1 MRKAPC
7 VNIQNHHS
15 AVPEKPIQD
24 LHCREEQN
32 FRGLLVAHQWSIH
45 EAIFELLQDEAENIE
60 VRLSVSNELSR
71 LLQFTALCFYAQSI
85 LIFPGPFPVHFRRP
99 PVTCVSHIARQNSAQ
114 SPPNFKHHVTEQSRL
129 SDRTSRRLTRTYQL
143 YSRTSGKHVQ
153 VLANKR
159 VNANGDDGA
168 VHAKLE
174 VETDSFGSR
183 VRIKGVKTG
192 YYICMNK
199 RGKLIG
205 KRKGR
210 GKDCIFTEIVL
221 ENNYTALQ
229 NAKYEG
235 WYMAFTRKGR
245 PRKAS
250 KTKQH
255 QREAHFMKRLPRGHL
270 LSERRPFDVL
280 PLPVP
285 VHPFSKRTKHS
296 HHQRSGGR

>member
-1 MRKAPC
+1 VTVQRSHIECAELLLQTREARDGGAAQAQKSLPRLRKRASRSC
-7 VNIQNHHS
+7 VSS
-15 AVPEKPIQD
+15 AVP
-24 LHCREEQN
+24 
-32 FRGLLVAHQWSIH
+32 
-45 EAIFELLQDEAENIE
+45 
-60 VRLSVSNELSR
+60 
-71 LLQFTALCFYAQSI
+71 
-85 LIFPGPFPVHFRRP
+85 
-99 PVTCVSHIARQNSAQ
+99 QNSVQ
-114 SPPNFKHHVTEQSRL
+114 SPPNFKQHVTEQSRL
-129 SDRTSRRLTRTYQL
+129 SDRMSRRLTRTYQL

-153 VLANKR
+153 VLASRR

-168 VHAKLE
+168 AHAKLE

-183 VRIKGVKTG
+183 VRIKGMKTG
-192 YYICMNK
+192 YYICMNRK
-199 RGKLIG
+199 GKLIG

-270 LSERRPFDVL
+270 LSERRPFDTL

-285 VHPFSKRTKHS
+285 VQPFSKRTKHS
-296 HHQRSGGR
+296 HQLRSEGR

>member
-1 MRKAPC
+1 MKQYLNYYKMR
-7 VNIQNHHS
+7 
-15 AVPEKPIQD
+15 
-24 LHCREEQN
+24 LRT
-32 FRGLLVAHQWSIH
+32 
-45 EAIFELLQDEAENIE
+45 
-60 VRLSVSNELSR
+60 SR
-71 LLQFTALCFYAQSI
+71 LGYLLIQFTALCFYAQS
-85 LIFPGPFPVHFRRP
+85 
-99 PVTCVSHIARQNSAQ
+99 
-114 SPPNFKHHVTEQSRL
+114 RL
-129 SDRTSRRLTRTYQL
+129 SDRMSRRLTRTYQL

-183 VRIKGVKTG
+183 IRIKGVKTG

-235 WYMAFTRKGR
+235 WYMAFTRRGH

-255 QREAHFMKRLPRGHL
+255 QREAHFMKRLPKGHL
-270 LSERRPFDVL
+270 LSERRPFDAL
-280 PLPVP
+280 PLAVP
-285 VHPFSKRTKHS
+285 AHSSKRTKFS
-296 HHQRSGGR
+296 RHQRSGGR

>member
-1 MRKAPC
+1 MRAK
-7 VNIQNHHS
+7 VSH
-15 AVPEKPIQD
+15 AVHTED
-24 LHCREEQN
+24 TGLHLETLQSRRPRMG
-32 FRGLLVAHQWSIH
+32 FGLL
-45 EAIFELLQDEAENIE
+45 D
-60 VRLSVSNELSR
+60 
-71 LLQFTALCFYAQSI
+71 
-85 LIFPGPFPVHFRRP
+85 
-99 PVTCVSHIARQNSAQ
+99 
-114 SPPNFKHHVTEQSRL
+114 RL
-129 SDRTSRRLTRTYQL
+129 SDRMSRRLTRTYQL

-168 VHAKLE
+168 VHGKYSTPV

-183 VRIKGVKTG
+183 IRIKGVKTG

-235 WYMAFTRKGR
+235 WFMAFTRKGR

-270 LSERRPFDVL
+270 LSERRPFEVL
-280 PLPVP
+280 PLAVP
-285 VHPFSKRTKHS
+285 VQPLSKRTRLS
-296 HHQRSGGR
+296 HQQRSGGR

>member
-1 MRKAPC
+1 MRLRT
-7 VNIQNHHS
+7 S
-15 AVPEKPIQD
+15 
-24 LHCREEQN
+24 
-32 FRGLLVAHQWSIH
+32 
-45 EAIFELLQDEAENIE
+45 
-60 VRLSVSNELSR
+60 RLGYL
-71 LLQFTALCFYAQSI
+71 LLQFTALCFYAQSS
-85 LIFPGPFPVHFRRP
+85 V
-99 PVTCVSHIARQNSAQ
+99 Q
-114 SPPNFKHHVTEQSRL
+114 SPPNFKHHVTEQSRV
-129 SDRTSRRLTRTYQL
+129 SDRMSRRLTRTYQL
-143 YSRTSGKHVQ
+143 YSRTS
-153 VLANKR
+153 
-159 VNANGDDGA
+159 
-168 VHAKLE
+168 AKLE

-285 VHPFSKRTKHS
+285 VQPFSKRTKHS

>member
-1 MRKAPC
+1 MNQYLNYYKMRLRA
-7 VNIQNHHS
+7 
-15 AVPEKPIQD
+15 
-24 LHCREEQN
+24 
-32 FRGLLVAHQWSIH
+32 
-45 EAIFELLQDEAENIE
+45 
-60 VRLSVSNELSR
+60 SR
-71 LLQFTALCFYAQSI
+71 FGYLLLQFTALCFYAQS
-85 LIFPGPFPVHFRRP
+85 
-99 PVTCVSHIARQNSAQ
+99 
-114 SPPNFKHHVTEQSRL
+114 RL
-129 SDRTSRRLTRTYQL
+129 SDRMSRRLTRTYQL

-153 VLANKR
+153 VLSNKR
-159 VNANGDDGA
+159 INANGDDGA
-168 VHAKLE
+168 AHAKLE

-183 VRIKGVKTG
+183 VRIRGVKSG

-205 KRKGR
+205 KKKGR

-270 LSERRPFDVL
+270 LSEKRPFDVL
-280 PLPVP
+280 PLSVLPL
-285 VHPFSKRTKHS
+285 SKRTKNS
-296 HHQRSGGR
+296 HQQRSVGR

>member
-1 MRKAPC
+1 MKEYLTYFKMR
-7 VNIQNHHS
+7 
-15 AVPEKPIQD
+15 
-24 LHCREEQN
+24 
-32 FRGLLVAHQWSIH
+32 
-45 EAIFELLQDEAENIE
+45 
-60 VRLSVSNELSR
+60 VRASR
-71 LLQFTALCFYAQSI
+71 LGYLLLQFTALCLYAQNT
-85 LIFPGPFPVHFRRP
+85 V
-99 PVTCVSHIARQNSAQ
+99 QQ
-114 SPPNFKHHVTEQSRL
+114 SPPNFKHHVNEQSRL
-129 SDRTSRRLTRTYQL
+129 SDRMSRRLTRTYQL

-153 VLANKR
+153 VLGNKR

-174 VETDSFGSR
+174 VETDTFGSR
-183 VRIKGVKTG
+183 VRIRGSKTG

-250 KTKQH
+250 RTKQH

-270 LSERRPFDVL
+270 LGDRRPFGVL
-280 PLPVP
+280 PVAIP
-285 VHPFSKRTKHS
+285 VHPLNRRTKHS
-296 HHQRSGGR
+296 HHQRTGGR

>member
-1 MRKAPC
+1 MPYH
-7 VNIQNHHS
+7 VSI
-15 AVPEKPIQD
+15 VP
-24 LHCREEQN
+24 
-32 FRGLLVAHQWSIH
+32 
-45 EAIFELLQDEAENIE
+45 
-60 VRLSVSNELSR
+60 
-71 LLQFTALCFYAQSI
+71 
-85 LIFPGPFPVHFRRP
+85 
-99 PVTCVSHIARQNSAQ
+99 QNSVQ
-114 SPPNFKHHVTEQSRL
+114 SPPNFKQHVTEQSRL
-129 SDRTSRRLTRTYQL
+129 SDRMSRRLTRTYQL

-205 KRKGR
+205 KPSKDVQKGY
-210 GKDCIFTEIVL
+210 CIFTEIVL

-235 WYMAFTRKGR
+235 WFMAFTRKGR

-270 LSERRPFDVL
+270 LSERRPFDAL

-285 VHPFSKRTKHS
+285 VQPFKPLQDVLGETWPCTFPHLWIYSVTFVFGAGLHVSNPLVITDRRK
-296 HHQRSGGR
+296 GFCY

>member
-1 MRKAPC
+1 MKEYLTYFKMR
-7 VNIQNHHS
+7 
-15 AVPEKPIQD
+15 
-24 LHCREEQN
+24 
-32 FRGLLVAHQWSIH
+32 
-45 EAIFELLQDEAENIE
+45 
-60 VRLSVSNELSR
+60 VRASR
-71 LLQFTALCFYAQSI
+71 LGYLLLQFTALCLYAQNT
-85 LIFPGPFPVHFRRP
+85 V
-99 PVTCVSHIARQNSAQ
+99 QQ
-114 SPPNFKHHVTEQSRL
+114 SPPNFKHHVNEQSRL
-129 SDRTSRRLTRTYQL
+129 SDRMSRRLTRTYQL

-153 VLANKR
+153 VLGNKR

-174 VETDSFGSR
+174 VETDTFGSR
-183 VRIKGVKTG
+183 VRIRGSKTG

-250 KTKQH
+250 RTKQH

-270 LSERRPFDVL
+270 LGDRRPFDVL
-280 PLPVP
+280 PLPVAIP
-285 VHPFSKRTKHS
+285 VHPLNRRTKHS
-296 HHQRSGGR
+296 HHQRTGGR

>member
-1 MRKAPC
+1 MTFCAKKIIITLFIYLFFCCLRC
-7 VNIQNHHS
+7 
-15 AVPEKPIQD
+15 
-24 LHCREEQN
+24 
-32 FRGLLVAHQWSIH
+32 
-45 EAIFELLQDEAENIE
+45 
-60 VRLSVSNELSR
+60 R
-71 LLQFTALCFYAQSI
+71 LLQFAALCFYAQ
-85 LIFPGPFPVHFRRP
+85 
-99 PVTCVSHIARQNSAQ
+99 VTPISSPIKNRIMPHKVNTVQ
-114 SPPNFKHHVTEQSRL
+114 SPPNFKQHVTEQSRL
-129 SDRTSRRLTRTYQL
+129 SDRMSRRLTRTYQL

-183 VRIKGVKTG
+183 IRIKGVKTG

-229 NAKYEG
+229 NAKFEG

-285 VHPFSKRTKHS
+285 VQPLSRRTKHS
-296 HHQRSGGR
+296 HQRPSGGR

>member
-1 MRKAPC
+1 L
-7 VNIQNHHS
+7 IIS
-15 AVPEKPIQD
+15 
-24 LHCREEQN
+24 LLFFF
-32 FRGLLVAHQWSIH
+32 FR
-45 EAIFELLQDEAENIE
+45 F
-60 VRLSVSNELSR
+60 
-71 LLQFTALCFYAQSI
+71 LQFTALCFYAQ
-85 LIFPGPFPVHFRRP
+85 
-99 PVTCVSHIARQNSAQ
+99 NSVQ
-114 SPPNFKHHVTEQSRL
+114 SPPNFKQHVTEQSRL
-129 SDRTSRRLTRTYQL
+129 SDRMSRRLTRTYQL

-168 VHAKLE
+168 VH

-235 WYMAFTRKGR
+235 WFMAFTRKGR

-270 LSERRPFDVL
+270 LSERRPFDAL

-285 VHPFSKRTKHS
+285 DVLGETWPCTFPHLWIYSVTFVFGAGLHVSNPLVITDRRKGFCY
-296 HHQRSGGR
+296 

>member
-1 MRKAPC
+1 FFFP
-7 VNIQNHHS
+7 
-15 AVPEKPIQD
+15 P
-24 LHCREEQN
+24 L
-32 FRGLLVAHQWSIH
+32 
-45 EAIFELLQDEAENIE
+45 
-60 VRLSVSNELSR
+60 RLI
-71 LLQFTALCFYAQSI
+71 QFTALCFYAQNT
-85 LIFPGPFPVHFRRP
+85 V
-99 PVTCVSHIARQNSAQ
+99 Q

-129 SDRTSRRLTRTYQL
+129 SDRMSRRLTRTYQL

-183 VRIKGVKTG
+183 IRIKGVKTG

-221 ENNYTALQ
+221 ENNYTALPERQ
-229 NAKYEG
+229 VRGLVHGFHAQGPSKEG
-235 WYMAFTRKGR
+235 LQDQAAPEGG
-245 PRKAS
+245 PLHEAS
-250 KTKQH
+250 TQGALAE
-255 QREAHFMKRLPRGHL
+255 RE
-270 LSERRPFDVL
+270 ETV
-280 PLPVP
+280 
-285 VHPFSKRTKHS
+285 
-296 HHQRSGGR
+296 

>member
-1 MRKAPC
+1 MNQYLNYYKMRLRT
-7 VNIQNHHS
+7 S
-15 AVPEKPIQD
+15 
-24 LHCREEQN
+24 
-32 FRGLLVAHQWSIH
+32 
-45 EAIFELLQDEAENIE
+45 
-60 VRLSVSNELSR
+60 RLGYL
-71 LLQFTALCFYAQSI
+71 LLQFTALCFYAQS
-85 LIFPGPFPVHFRRP
+85 
-99 PVTCVSHIARQNSAQ
+99 
-114 SPPNFKHHVTEQSRL
+114 RL
-129 SDRTSRRLTRTYQL
+129 SDRMSRRLTRTYQL

-153 VLANKR
+153 VLSNKR

-168 VHAKLE
+168 AHAKLE

-183 VRIKGVKTG
+183 VRIRGVKTG

-229 NAKYEG
+229 NAKYDG

-270 LSERRPFDVL
+270 LSERRPFDALPLSVL
-280 PLPVP
+280 PL
-285 VHPFSKRTKHS
+285 SKRTKHS
-296 HHQRSGGR
+296 HQQRSGGR

>member
-1 MRKAPC
+1 MKQYLIYYKMR
-7 VNIQNHHS
+7 
-15 AVPEKPIQD
+15 
-24 LHCREEQN
+24 LRT
-32 FRGLLVAHQWSIH
+32 
-45 EAIFELLQDEAENIE
+45 
-60 VRLSVSNELSR
+60 SR
-71 LLQFTALCFYAQSI
+71 LGYLVLQFTALCFYAQ
-85 LIFPGPFPVHFRRP
+85 
-99 PVTCVSHIARQNSAQ
+99 NSVQ
-114 SPPNFKHHVTEQSRL
+114 TPPNFKQHVTEQSRL
-129 SDRTSRRLTRTYQL
+129 SDRMSRRLTRTYQL

-159 VNANGDDGA
+159 VNANADDGA

-199 RGKLIG
+199 RGKLTG

-270 LSERRPFDVL
+270 RSERRPFDAL

-285 VHPFSKRTKHS
+285 AQSFSKRTKHS
-296 HHQRSGGR
+296 QHHQRSGGR

>member
-1 MRKAPC
+1 MKQYLNYYKMRLRT
-7 VNIQNHHS
+7 S
-15 AVPEKPIQD
+15 
-24 LHCREEQN
+24 
-32 FRGLLVAHQWSIH
+32 
-45 EAIFELLQDEAENIE
+45 
-60 VRLSVSNELSR
+60 RLGYL
-71 LLQFTALCFYAQSI
+71 LLQFTALCFYAQSS
-85 LIFPGPFPVHFRRP
+85 V
-99 PVTCVSHIARQNSAQ
+99 Q

-129 SDRTSRRLTRTYQL
+129 SDRMSRRLTRTYQL

-183 VRIKGVKTG
+183 VRIRGVKTG

-285 VHPFSKRTKHS
+285 VHPLSRRTKHS
-296 HHQRSGGR
+296 HQQRSGGR